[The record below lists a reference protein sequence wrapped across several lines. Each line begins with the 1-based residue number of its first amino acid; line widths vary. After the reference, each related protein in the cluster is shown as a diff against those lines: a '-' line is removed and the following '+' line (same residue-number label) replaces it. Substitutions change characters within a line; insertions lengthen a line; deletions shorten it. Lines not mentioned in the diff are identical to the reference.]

1 MSYRRRA
8 VAADALNRTG
18 PIVVVGSHVAGL
30 VLEVDAVPREGESVL
45 GRGFSEP
52 EDGGKATNQAVAAA
66 KLGAPVR
73 LVTLLGDD
81 ERGDRWRRILAG
93 YGMDTTFVMQQAGP
107 TDVGFVML
115 PPSRIPAIASSIELS
130 VALEAA
136 LIERASDALDDA
148 SIVLC
153 QLEAPQGCA
162 LAAFR
167 LARAAGA
174 RTLLNPAPA
183 QQLGPELLAL
193 TDVLIPNEHEAAVL
207 AGRDGTPGRLA
218 ELLSARLGGAAVI
231 VTAGADGCY
240 VATGGPADHLPAPR
254 VTAADTTGAGDAFI
268 GALAVRLREGDDL
281 RGAAAFAV
289 RAAALS
295 VTRPGTMPAY
305 ASAGELPR

>member
-1 MSYRRRA
+1 
-8 VAADALNRTG
+8 VPADAPNRTG

-45 GRGFSEP
+45 GSGFSEP

-81 ERGDRWRRILAG
+81 ERGDRWRSILAG
-93 YGMDTTFVMQQAGP
+93 YGLDTTFVMQQAGP
-107 TDVGFVML
+107 TDVGFVLL

-148 SIVLC
+148 SLVLC
-153 QLEAPQGCA
+153 QLEAPPGCA
-162 LAAFR
+162 LASFR
-167 LARAAGA
+167 LARAVGA

-183 QQLGPELLAL
+183 QPLAPELLAL
-193 TDVLIPNEHEAAVL
+193 TDVLIPNEHAAAVL
-207 AGRDGTPGRLA
+207 AGRDGAPGELA
-218 ELLSARLGGAAVI
+218 ALLCEQRGGAAVI
-231 VTAGADGCY
+231 VTAGGDGCY
-240 VATGGPADHLPAPR
+240 VASAGPAEHLAAPQ
-254 VTAADTTGAGDAFI
+254 VAVADTTGAGDAFI
-268 GALAVRLREGDDL
+268 GALAVRRRDGDTLRD
-281 RGAAAFAV
+281 AAAFAV

-305 ASAGELPR
+305 ATASELA